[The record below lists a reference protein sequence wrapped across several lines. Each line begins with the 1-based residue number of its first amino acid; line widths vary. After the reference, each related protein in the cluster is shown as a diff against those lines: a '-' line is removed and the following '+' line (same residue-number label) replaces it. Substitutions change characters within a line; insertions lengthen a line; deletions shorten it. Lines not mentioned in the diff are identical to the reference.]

1 MKACTAAL
9 AAAVFAIGFST
20 GTEAADMGGKAAP
33 KGAIKAKIQYC
44 TECHGQS
51 GRGYRAYYPIPQL
64 AGQQVQY
71 LENQFT
77 ALAGHNRDNPVA
89 KRFMVPIAERLSP
102 GMRTAIA
109 EHFAALKPRP
119 AGGGPKNLVDQGK
132 QIFNDGLPNE
142 NVPACAACHGS
153 NGEGSDLVPRVA
165 GQMYAY
171 TVEQLNGWGKG
182 YRSKDPVS
190 PENPNTMQAIAT
202 SMTKEQIA
210 AVAAYLS
217 RPDL

>member
-1 MKACTAAL
+1 MKAGTAAL
-9 AAAVFAIGFST
+9 AAAVLAIVISS
-20 GTEAADMGGKAAP
+20 GTAAAGMGGKAGP
-33 KGAIKAKIQYC
+33 KGTIKAKIQYC
-44 TECHGQS
+44 TECHGRS

-89 KRFMVPIAERLSP
+89 KRYMVPIAERLSP

-109 EHFAALKPRP
+109 GHFAALKPRP
-119 AGGGPKNLVDQGK
+119 AGGGPKSLVDQGK

-165 GQMYAY
+165 GQIYAY

-217 RPDL
+217 RLDL

>member
-1 MKACTAAL
+1 MKAGATALAIAAL
-9 AAAVFAIGFST
+9 AIVFPSGGQAANMAGN
-20 GTEAADMGGKAAP
+20 AAP

-44 TECHGQS
+44 TECHGPS

-89 KRFMVPIAERLSP
+89 KRFMVPIAERLTP

-109 EHFAALKPRP
+109 EYFSAQKPRP
-119 AGGGPKNLVDQGK
+119 AGGGPKNLVAQGK
-132 QIFNDGLPNE
+132 QIFDEGLPNE

-210 AVAAYLS
+210 AVAAYLA
-217 RPDL
+217 RLDL

>member
-1 MKACTAAL
+1 MKARTAAL
-9 AAAVFAIGFST
+9 AAAVLAVAFST
-20 GTEAADMGGKAAP
+20 GTEAADMGGKAGP

-51 GRGYRAYYPIPQL
+51 GRGYRAYYPIPRL

-89 KRFMVPIAERLSP
+89 KRFMVPVAERLTP

-109 EHFAALKPRP
+109 EYFSALKAPP
-119 AGGGPKNLVDQGK
+119 AGGGPKNLVAQGK

-217 RPDL
+217 RLNL